1 MGEDNIAKQGKDFHP
16 QKTRPKTSM
25 IIKGGPSRER
35 GEEAWTC
42 DLRISI
48 QIK

>member
-16 QKTRPKTSM
+16 QKTRPKSSM

-35 GEEAWTC
+35 EVKKFGHVT
-42 DLRISI
+42 
-48 QIK
+48 